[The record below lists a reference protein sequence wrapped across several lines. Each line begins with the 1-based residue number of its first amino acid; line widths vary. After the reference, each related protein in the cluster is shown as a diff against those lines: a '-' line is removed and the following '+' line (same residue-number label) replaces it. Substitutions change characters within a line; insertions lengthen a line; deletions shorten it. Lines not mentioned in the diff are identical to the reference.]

1 MTSSPRRSGSGSG
14 SVTDV
19 PGIRVGHWT
28 EERART
34 GCTVLLFD
42 GEATAGV
49 SVRGGAPGTRETD
62 LLDPVRT
69 NERVDA
75 IVLSGGSAYGLAT
88 ADGVMR
94 WLEER
99 GIGRAVANA
108 IVPIVPAAIVFDL
121 AVGDPT
127 VRPGPDQGYAA
138 CEAATAG
145 TPAEGRVGAG
155 TGATVGK
162 LMGRELARPGGIG
175 TAARRV
181 GDITIGALFVV
192 NAVGDVVHEDAT
204 LVNAPPGTPRIIDR
218 LLAGERPVIRTA
230 RESTTIGVVATDA
243 TLTKTEASWLASVAQ
258 DGVARAV
265 LPAHSR
271 ADGDTVFACSTL
283 RGPRVDLEL
292 LGAVAV
298 EVSAEAIRRAV
309 R

>member
-1 MTSSPRRSGSGSG
+1 MSAI
-14 SVTDV
+14 TDV
-19 PGIRVGHWT
+19 AGVRVGHWT
-28 EERART
+28 DERART
-34 GCTVLLFD
+34 GCTVVLFD

-62 LLDPVRT
+62 LLDPVKT

-75 IVLSGGSAYGLAT
+75 IVLAGGSAYGLAT

-99 GIGRAVANA
+99 GIGRRVADA

-121 AVGDPT
+121 AVGDAK
-127 VRPGPDQGYAA
+127 VRPGPAEGYAA
-138 CEAATAG
+138 CEAATPDA
-145 TPAEGRVGAG
+145 PREGRVGAG

-162 LMGRELARPGGIG
+162 LMGRELARPGGMG
-175 TAARRV
+175 TSARRV
-181 GDITIGALFVV
+181 GQVTVGALFVV
-192 NAVGDVVHEDAT
+192 NAVGDVVNEDAS
-204 LVNAPPGTPRIIDR
+204 LVNAPPGTRRIIDR

-243 TLTKTEASWLASVAQ
+243 QLTKTEASWLASVAQ

-271 ADGDTVFACSTL
+271 ADGDTVFAASTL

-298 EVSAEAIRRAV
+298 EVVAHAIRRAV
-309 R
+309 A

>member
-1 MTSSPRRSGSGSG
+1 
-14 SVTDV
+14 V

-28 EERART
+28 DERART
-34 GCTVLLFD
+34 GCTVILFD

-99 GIGRAVANA
+99 GIGRKVANA

-121 AVGDPT
+121 AVGDGK
-127 VRPGPDQGYAA
+127 VRPGPTEGYAA
-138 CEAATAG
+138 CEAASAD
-145 TPAEGRVGAG
+145 PPREGAAGAG

-162 LMGRELARPGGIG
+162 LMGRELARRGGVG

-181 GDITIGALFVV
+181 GDVTIGALFVV

-204 LVNAPPGTPRIIDR
+204 LVNAPPGTARIIDR
-218 LLAGERPVIRTA
+218 LLAGERPVLRTA
-230 RESTTIGVVATDA
+230 RESTTIGIVATDA
-243 TLTKTEASWLASVAQ
+243 ALTKTEASWVASVAQ

-283 RGPRVDLEL
+283 RGPRADLEL
-292 LGAVAV
+292 VGALAV
-298 EVSAEAIRRAV
+298 EVAAEAIRRAV
-309 R
+309 A

>member
-1 MTSSPRRSGSGSG
+1 VTAI
-14 SVTDV
+14 TDV
-19 PGIRVGHWT
+19 PGVRVGHWT
-28 EERART
+28 DERART
-34 GCTVLLFD
+34 GCTVVLFD
-42 GEATAGV
+42 GEAVAGA

-62 LLDPVRT
+62 LLDPVKT

-99 GIGRAVANA
+99 GIGRRVADA

-121 AVGDPT
+121 AVGDPK
-127 VRPGPDQGYAA
+127 VRPGPAEGYAA
-138 CEAATAG
+138 CEAASAD
-145 TPAEGRVGAG
+145 PPREGRVGAG

-162 LMGRELARPGGIG
+162 MMGRELARPGGVG
-175 TAARRV
+175 TAARSV
-181 GDITIGALFVV
+181 GDIHVGALFVV
-192 NAVGDVVHEDAT
+192 NAIGDVVEEDAT
-204 LVNAPPGTPRIIDR
+204 LIAATSGTRRIVDR
-218 LLAGERPVIRTA
+218 LLAGERPVLRTA

-243 TLTKTEASWLASVAQ
+243 QLTKTEASWLASVAQ
-258 DGVARAV
+258 DGVARAI

-271 ADGDTVFACSTL
+271 GDGDTVFAASTL
-283 RGPRVDLEL
+283 RGPRVDLET

-298 EVSAEAIRRAV
+298 EVAADAIRRAV

>member
-1 MTSSPRRSGSGSG
+1 VITQ
-14 SVTDV
+14 V

-28 EERART
+28 DERART

-99 GIGRAVANA
+99 GIGRKVANA

-121 AVGDPT
+121 AAGDPK
-127 VRPGPDQGYAA
+127 VRPGPNEGYAA
-138 CEAATAG
+138 CEAATVAA
-145 TPAEGRVGAG
+145 PAEGRVGAG
-155 TGATVGK
+155 TGAMVGK

-181 GDITIGALFVV
+181 GDTTVGALFVV

-204 LVNAPPGTPRIIDR
+204 LVNAPRGTRRIIDR
-218 LLAGERPVIRTA
+218 LLAGERPVIRTG

-292 LGAVAV
+292 LGALAV
-298 EVSAEAIRRAV
+298 EVAADAIRRAV
-309 R
+309 V